1 MIWVFTVATAKERP
15 QRLPVNASDMGRDN
29 RGGFFCTAVPLI
41 SGSKM
46 LDFFL

>member
-1 MIWVFTVATAKERP
+1 MIWVFTVVTAKERR
-15 QRLPVNASDMGRDN
+15 QCLPVNISDMGRDN
-29 RGGFFCTAVPLI
+29 RGIFCTAVPLI

>member
-1 MIWVFTVATAKERP
+1 MIWVFTMVTAKDRTLC
-15 QRLPVNASDMGRDN
+15 QPVNISDMGKDN

-46 LDFFL
+46 LDYFL

>member
-1 MIWVFTVATAKERP
+1 MIWVFTVMTAKERP
-15 QRLPVNASDMGRDN
+15 QRLPVNISDTGRDN
-29 RGGFFCTAVPLI
+29 RGVFCTAVPLI